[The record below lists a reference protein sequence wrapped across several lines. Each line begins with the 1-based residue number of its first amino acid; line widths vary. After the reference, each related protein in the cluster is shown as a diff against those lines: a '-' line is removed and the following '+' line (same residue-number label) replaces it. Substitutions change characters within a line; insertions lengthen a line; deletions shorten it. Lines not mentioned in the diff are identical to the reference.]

1 MGAGACSEGEA
12 GFSGFTDLTCAGATA
27 TGLTF
32 VTGRVDTPD
41 TGTTTFWGVPV
52 RATDLGATILGAALR
67 GATGSARDGGGLSSR
82 RT

>member
-1 MGAGACSEGEA
+1 MGACSEGA
-12 GFSGFTDLTCAGATA
+12 TGFSGFTGFTCTGATA

-32 VTGRVDTPD
+32 VTGRVNTPD
-41 TGTTTFWGVPV
+41 TGMTTFWGVPV
-52 RATDLGATILGAALR
+52 RATDL